1 RQLCGFD
8 RPRRGSPSQVP
19 FGDSE
24 VCHSVVTNVRHED
37 TKTRRRVLPSCLR
50 GRILKMT
57 RTLHWRS
64 PRMKSASLLLV
75 GLWMIAAVTIG
86 GVAQAPEKRSVWS
99 GVYSEEQA
107 KRGEMLYVQHC
118 SSCHGTTLE
127 GGEMAPPLAGGA
139 FNSNWND
146 LSLGDIVERIR
157 TTM

>member
-1 RQLCGFD
+1 
-8 RPRRGSPSQVP
+8 
-19 FGDSE
+19 
-24 VCHSVVTNVRHED
+24 
-37 TKTRRRVLPSCLR
+37 
-50 GRILKMT
+50 
-57 RTLHWRS
+57 
-64 PRMKSASLLLV
+64 MKSASLLLV
-75 GLWMIAAVTIG
+75 GLWVIAAVTIA

-107 KRGEMLYVQHC
+107 KRGETLYVQNC

-157 TTM
+157 ITMPASSPGSLSRPQAIDILAFMLRVGGFPTGNAELPRELENLKQISFEAVKP